1 MYKLLLKVLFLLVLM
16 TFFCHFPIVAQST
29 YTMSAGTYTITTCS
43 AVIYDNGGP
52 TEVYSSNS
60 DDTLIVYPASTGCKV
75 SLSGTYYT
83 ENVSYDYI
91 KIYNGVGT
99 SGTELATLDGNSS
112 VAVPIVSTANNGAL
126 TIVFHSD
133 GSIQHSGF
141 EFQVRCVGSCAC
153 GGPFGVVATT
163 GDHSVSLS
171 WDALSEVV
179 GYFVECGPHGFTPGN
194 GTQLYT
200 NTSYYDFQNLTN
212 GMEYDFYVWFDCGND
227 QQITTEIPARVSAIP
242 GIYVMSAG
250 MHTITACSGTVY
262 DNGGPAGEYTS
273 YNQDTLII
281 YPATSECKI
290 ALEGTYHTES
300 VSFDYIKV
308 FSGAGVS
315 GTLLATL
322 AGNSSL
328 AVPIVSD
335 ASNGALTVVFKSDGS
350 VQYDGYE
357 LRIQCVCNTVRI
369 FDTVCYRGR
378 YQAHGYDTT
387 FYYSGDYELVRLG
400 LDGTLTEVHLHV
412 RPKADVFVA
421 GAYYFCSQ
429 GNIMLTAN
437 NAVSYLW
444 STGATTQSISVN
456 SIGSYQVT
464 ITDVH
469 GCTASASHKIS
480 PIEDFIQL
488 ISFPDMCAGN
498 SYTIVSSH
506 ESGSEI
512 VLSQNQST
520 LSSSDTAFLPDGIP
534 CEPHGCSYRSTLT
547 FTDFSDNARVAS
559 VEDIYYVKINLEHSY
574 IGDIYINITCPNG
587 QKADVLRKGA
597 SVENTDCVSSIPESA
612 KDWSEGANSTY
623 ADFGQANPN
632 RDTQYP
638 CDRNVSLNAPGTG
651 WNYCWSNN
659 TTQGYVY
666 AADGGFVYRSAN
678 IHSSIVDSSDV
689 AAGAQFYHPDESFQS
704 LVGCPL
710 NGDWYIEVVDGYSID
725 NGYIFGWELALT
737 EELLSSNAFHVS
749 QIVPDDIWTTVVS
762 DSSFTISPPA
772 TLQQDTTLQYS
783 LHFYDSG
790 GCSFDTIVPVHVYA
804 QHDVE
809 VWEYACNSY
818 TWNGVTYT
826 STPAMP
832 LTHTYQT
839 AAGCDSLVTLHLT
852 VGNVE
857 ASVSNDGPYCVGD
870 TIHLICEDPQD
881 DVSYSWTG
889 PNGWVSSE
897 VNPIIYPASLEMN
910 GTYMLVKT
918 LNGDY
923 CSAQASTTVQVD
935 QINTSVHVSPSD
947 TICVGDEVILTVDC
961 ISEDS
966 ILFSEGFAAILTG
979 DDDSGSG
986 SYQKY
991 QCTLPNFPNCDNEH
1005 VFLAGGHLR
1014 FGDVHSG
1021 GGGYITSRSM
1031 DLSQP
1036 FTVKMWMR
1044 GWNNS
1049 NEHPWFYLKVDNDTV
1064 MQQYIPVSDFSDPY
1078 TEYDYVSLTGAT
1090 ANSTITIG
1098 NTDLR
1103 QRFFIDS
1110 VVVVQNGECQYS
1122 WSTGATTNSI
1132 TVSPSQSTDYYVT
1145 VTSAA
1150 GCAEVD
1156 TFSIVVNLRP
1166 VVTFDPCGGTCA
1178 IPSMMMDCH
1187 DGIVLPPA
1195 VPCASNYEF
1204 AGWSTTPVNAATSTE
1219 PTPLYLA
1226 GEQYL
1231 ASTDITL
1238 YAVYKI
1244 CEMVEEVRYAKV
1256 TAAPAN
1262 WSGEYL
1268 IAYHDGGL
1276 VFDGSLTALD
1286 AVNNNHSVTFNGNY
1300 VNNAAALAPYTFT
1313 ISQGNSNTC
1322 TIRSAS
1328 GYYIGQNTDANG
1340 MLSSQTT
1347 QYDNT
1352 ISYNGGDIDIVGSGG
1367 AYLRFNSA
1375 ANQNRFRY
1383 YKSATYTGQKAIQ
1396 LYRKE
1401 LVEVEGDC
1409 EWLSYPSCPVSIAV
1423 ATNSDP
1429 NGACDP
1435 QAIVPPIFTVT
1446 DACFDNPTATVTPG
1460 GVEGQGCDRSQ
1471 TWTAT
1476 YENACGGNAT
1486 PVSVTYT
1493 WKVSPDPV
1501 DFSSIICENESVVLF
1516 DTVLATSGIYT
1527 RTGTSSCG
1535 CDSVVTLHLTVNHDT
1550 TVVIT
1555 KDTCDWYQWHNII
1568 YRQSGRYEWHGETAQ
1583 GCDSTEVLWLTIR
1596 KSTYGI
1602 LNAEVCEDDLPL
1614 VLYGQTFT
1622 ESVMSNAVI
1631 SNAAGCDSLI
1641 LINVTV
1647 KYNTYSDLYDTIVEN
1662 SLPYDTLGMHFT
1674 ETGTQTDTIP
1684 NVAGCDS
1691 IVTFHLQVWPNVP
1704 ITELDTVVC
1713 EGALPLVW
1721 HDSLF
1726 TVAGQKTVTLHT
1738 QHGADSVVTMHL
1750 TVNPMYDIQEA
1761 AIVSQ
1766 GDLPYLWHG
1775 RAFGADTTV
1784 CDTLR
1789 TQAGC
1794 DSVVCLDLTVTAYN
1808 VEDTIIALCP
1818 GETYPWHGQT
1828 LSEARSYRDT
1838 ILSENTIY
1846 IATVTLN
1853 PTYSV
1858 TNPVIVPQSQLPY
1871 LWHGRAFSADTT
1883 VCDTLRTQAGCDSV
1897 VCLNLTVTAYNVE
1910 DTAIALCPGE
1920 IYPWH
1925 NQTLS
1930 EARSYRDTVPE
1941 ENTIY
1946 IATVTI
1952 NPIYSVTSS
1961 VIVPQGNLPYV
1972 WHGLAFSADTTVCD
1986 TLRTQAGCDSVVC
1999 LNLTVTAYH
2008 VEDTIIALCPGETY
2022 TWHGQILSEARSYRD
2037 TIPGEN
2043 TIFIATVTLNPT
2055 YSVTDPVIIPQGQ
2068 LPYVWHGR
2076 AFSAD
2081 TTVCDTLRT
2090 EAGCDSVVC
2099 LDLTV
2104 TAYNVEDT
2112 AIALCPGETYP
2123 WHGQTLSEARSY
2135 RDTVP
2140 EENTIYIATVT
2151 ISPTYSVTDPVII
2164 PQGQLPYVWHGR
2176 EFSADT
2182 TVCDT
2187 LRTEAGCDSVVCLE
2201 LTVTAFNVED
2211 TIIALCQG
2219 DTSTWH
2225 GQMLSEAR
2233 SYRDTVPGENT
2244 IYIATVTLN
2253 PTYSVTD
2260 PVTVPQGQLPYVWH
2274 GRTFSA
2280 DTTVCDT
2287 LRTEAGCDSVVCLDL
2302 AVTAYNV
2309 EDTAIAL
2316 CPGETY
2322 PWHGQT
2328 LSEARSYRDTVPEE
2342 NTIYIATVTISP
2354 TYSVTDPVI
2363 VPQGQLPY
2371 LWHGREF
2378 SADTM
2383 VCDTLRTVAG
2393 CDSVVCLDLTV
2404 TAYHVE
2410 DTIVALCPGETYLWH
2425 NQTLSEARSYRDTVP
2440 EENTIYIATV
2450 TINPTYSVTDP
2461 VIVPQ
2466 GDLPYVWHG
2475 RAFSADTTVCD
2486 TLRTQAGCDSVV
2498 CLNLTVTSYNVEY
2511 TAITLCQGETYTWH
2525 NQILSEARSYRDT
2538 VPEENTIYIATV
2550 TLNPTY
2556 RVETTFAICENQL
2569 PYHYVNGQ
2577 IDTIFDVGTP
2587 PLSTHNFQFS
2597 TVTGCDSIVT
2607 LHLTVSSPT
2616 INDIIVSSCGS
2627 FVWHGRTFTESTDT
2641 ATFRITN
2648 AAGCDIIMTLHLT
2661 VNPLD
2666 STDLYESI
2674 CAGDTF
2680 DFNGRMISQ
2689 EGIYRDTIHRQ
2700 EACDS
2705 IVILHLTVLNPS
2717 HQSYT
2722 IERCGN
2728 YTWENGDGQTYTESG
2743 RYYYRHED
2751 SDGCMQVDTL
2761 YLTIHPLPATPI
2773 LSITPNTGCT
2783 EYNGIITVTTPVGG
2797 YLYDFDGG
2805 GFQSSNTF
2813 DNLNAGEYIVS
2824 VRDVS
2829 HGCVSTT
2836 TAVVTTA
2843 GSALTVEASGISP
2856 CEGEDMELFA
2866 ETQSG
2871 GVTYLWSG
2879 PDNFTSTLQNPV
2891 VSHALPANAGVYT
2904 VVVTETA
2911 TGCVASSSVT
2921 VTVNPLPVVTVS
2933 GDAMIMIGHSATLTA
2948 MGADSY
2954 LWSTGATTPVV
2965 TVFPQ
2970 EMTTYTVTGTDTLG
2984 CIDTASFEVI
2994 VIYDCFLPAQNGEE
3008 SVHCVSQVV
3017 PPQLPEVIAC
3027 GDTIPLVAGEN
3038 LGNVESGCGDSVFV
3052 YHYTVRDTQYTW
3064 TYTYHVSPDA
3074 MPLLNNRSVI
3084 ISCLSD
3090 TVKPTPP
3097 VMVNSCLDTI
3107 VPIELP
3113 VEVEVTGCSG
3123 VVRYVWKYE
3132 DCAGHLQNWT
3142 FSYIIRDNIA
3152 PTFSQPGDVAICRN
3166 ANGAYD
3172 ADTSITGLPVS
3183 LDDNC
3188 ADREDLSVSYNDLFV
3203 DNQNTADTLF
3213 RTWVVTDPCGNAA
3226 RAVQKIIVYDTYH
3239 TEIHEGI
3246 CGRDLPYTFNVGGR
3260 DTIISAVSSYS
3271 STFNFP
3277 LISQHGCDSLVTLH
3291 LTVDTVAE
3299 IHEQLSI
3306 CENELPYH
3314 FTYGQIDTTFE
3325 EGTPAFA
3332 TYRFLIPA
3340 QGGCE
3345 SIVWLAL
3352 TVTPSYNVDIYESA
3366 CDMYIWH
3373 NTPYRQSGSY
3383 EWHGQTV
3390 NGCDSVETLRLTIH
3404 RSSMSVQDST
3414 VCDNDLPFVWNGV
3427 TFYEAGNGSAVL
3439 AGANA
3444 EHCDSVVL
3452 MMLHVNRTDT
3462 TVLYDTIV
3470 ENQLPYYYTN
3480 GQIDTTFAVGT
3491 AQSSTFRFLLQNV
3504 SGCDSTVTLYLT
3516 MNMNV
3521 TAQADSTVCENDLP
3535 LQWNGITFT
3544 GAGTDSVVLVASN
3557 GADSLL
3563 FMHVYVNPNTSA
3575 ALYDTIV
3582 ENQLPYHYTNGQVD
3596 TVFAVGT
3603 PHSTTSRFM
3612 LSNANGCDS
3621 AVTLKLTVIL
3631 NVSVELDSAVC
3642 PSALPLIWNGVEFSD
3657 AGTDTA
3663 VVPASTGSDSVIVMH
3678 LTLLP
3683 VQLTNLH
3690 VEVCA
3695 SDFPYHFVN
3704 GQIDTVI
3711 ASLATHHAV
3720 FNFLFSTQD
3729 GCDSI
3734 VRLNLSVLDTSLS
3747 VVPLSDYCDNMST
3760 TLSALSSM
3768 ENFVWSTGEIS
3779 QDIEVTAPGVYSVT
3793 ASTGDCQSMS
3803 SYVVDACE
3811 LVLYLPNAI
3820 SPGKLDGHNDC
3831 FSLQERYIGLIDEFE
3846 ITIVNR
3852 WGEVVFHSNDKNFKW
3867 YGDYK
3872 GSVVRQNV
3880 YNYIIHYT
3888 ELDPKKGRHHLK
3900 GALIVL

>member
-1 MYKLLLKVLFLLVLM
+1 MFKKVSVFIMVMLVCQTMLWAQTTTTIQVVPAGIHCQGDTVILTAPECHSGQIIMEERFESLTSGNDSTTNGQGSQINSMYNFPTMEKAYKAGGKVKLGSGSAIGSITSRSLDLSGPFSVVIRAKKWVNSSKDSELKVTVDGIESHQRTVNTSDYADYVFV
-16 TFFCHFPIVAQST
+16 FQAST
-29 YTMSAGTYTITTCS
+29 AASTITIAT
-43 AVIYDNGGP
+43 ID
-52 TEVYSSNS
+52 
-60 DDTLIVYPASTGCKV
+60 STNKDKRV
-75 SLSGTYYT
+75 FIDSVVV
-83 ENVSYDYI
+83 E
-91 KIYNGVGT
+91 GVGGGECTYLWSPGGQT
-99 SGTELATLDGNSS
+99 SQSIEVVLQNDTVITVQQSNGDATGTATFSWQNPVVVDVVPNPVPPVCEGTAVMLSAHADYEDSVVVFSEGFSAITLGNDNSS
-112 VAVPIVSTANNGAL
+112 S
-126 TIVFHSD
+126 
-133 GSIQHSGF
+133 GSSKKYGKDF
-141 EFQVRCVGSCAC
+141 PVLPSFPECD
-153 GGPFGVVATT
+153 T
-163 GDHSVSLS
+163 GH
-171 WDALSEVV
+171 
-179 GYFVECGPHGFTPGN
+179 
-194 GTQLYT
+194 
-200 NTSYYDFQNLTN
+200 
-212 GMEYDFYVWFDCGND
+212 
-227 QQITTEIPARVSAIP
+227 
-242 GIYVMSAG
+242 
-250 MHTITACSGTVY
+250 
-262 DNGGPAGEYTS
+262 
-273 YNQDTLII
+273 
-281 YPATSECKI
+281 
-290 ALEGTYHTES
+290 
-300 VSFDYIKV
+300 
-308 FSGAGVS
+308 
-315 GTLLATL
+315 
-322 AGNSSL
+322 
-328 AVPIVSD
+328 
-335 ASNGALTVVFKSDGS
+335 
-350 VQYDGYE
+350 
-357 LRIQCVCNTVRI
+357 
-369 FDTVCYRGR
+369 
-378 YQAHGYDTT
+378 
-387 FYYSGDYELVRLG
+387 
-400 LDGTLTEVHLHV
+400 
-412 RPKADVFVA
+412 VFVA
-421 GAYYFCSQ
+421 G
-429 GNIMLTAN
+429 
-437 NAVSYLW
+437 
-444 STGATTQSISVN
+444 GA
-456 SIGSYQVT
+456 
-464 ITDVH
+464 
-469 GCTASASHKIS
+469 
-480 PIEDFIQL
+480 
-488 ISFPDMCAGN
+488 
-498 SYTIVSSH
+498 
-506 ESGSEI
+506 
-512 VLSQNQST
+512 
-520 LSSSDTAFLPDGIP
+520 
-534 CEPHGCSYRSTLT
+534 
-547 FTDFSDNARVAS
+547 
-559 VEDIYYVKINLEHSY
+559 
-574 IGDIYINITCPNG
+574 
-587 QKADVLRKGA
+587 
-597 SVENTDCVSSIPESA
+597 
-612 KDWSEGANSTY
+612 
-623 ADFGQANPN
+623 
-632 RDTQYP
+632 
-638 CDRNVSLNAPGTG
+638 
-651 WNYCWSNN
+651 
-659 TTQGYVY
+659 
-666 AADGGFVYRSAN
+666 
-678 IHSSIVDSSDV
+678 
-689 AAGAQFYHPDESFQS
+689 
-704 LVGCPL
+704 
-710 NGDWYIEVVDGYSID
+710 
-725 NGYIFGWELALT
+725 
-737 EELLSSNAFHVS
+737 
-749 QIVPDDIWTTVVS
+749 
-762 DSSFTISPPA
+762 
-772 TLQQDTTLQYS
+772 
-783 LHFYDSG
+783 
-790 GCSFDTIVPVHVYA
+790 
-804 QHDVE
+804 
-809 VWEYACNSY
+809 
-818 TWNGVTYT
+818 
-826 STPAMP
+826 
-832 LTHTYQT
+832 
-839 AAGCDSLVTLHLT
+839 
-852 VGNVE
+852 
-857 ASVSNDGPYCVGD
+857 
-870 TIHLICEDPQD
+870 
-881 DVSYSWTG
+881 
-889 PNGWVSSE
+889 
-897 VNPIIYPASLEMN
+897 
-910 GTYMLVKT
+910 
-918 LNGDY
+918 
-923 CSAQASTTVQVD
+923 
-935 QINTSVHVSPSD
+935 
-947 TICVGDEVILTVDC
+947 
-961 ISEDS
+961 
-966 ILFSEGFAAILTG
+966 
-979 DDDSGSG
+979 
-986 SYQKY
+986 
-991 QCTLPNFPNCDNEH
+991 
-1005 VFLAGGHLR
+1005 LR
-1014 FGDVHSG
+1014 FGDVSSG
-1021 GGGYITSRSM
+1021 DGGYITSAPM
-1031 DLSQP
+1031 NLSRP
-1036 FTVKMWMR
+1036 FIVKLWVR
-1044 GWNNS
+1044 GWNNV
-1049 NEHPWFYLKVDNDTV
+1049 NDNPCFFLMVDQDTV
-1064 MQQYIPVSDFSDPY
+1064 YRDTIGPMDWSVPY
-1078 TEYDYVSLTGAT
+1078 MERIYQSHMPAT
-1090 ANSTITIG
+1090 STSTITIG
-1098 NTDLR
+1098 NDTIH
-1103 QRFFIDS
+1103 QRFFLDS
-1110 VVVVQNGECQYS
+1110 VAVIILDTLQYV
-1122 WSTGATTNSI
+1122 WDVPSTES
-1132 TVSPSQSTDYYVT
+1132 SVT
-1145 VTSAA
+1145 VTPN
-1150 GCAEVD
+1150 E
-1156 TFSIVVNLRP
+1156 
-1166 VVTFDPCGGTCA
+1166 
-1178 IPSMMMDCH
+1178 
-1187 DGIVLPPA
+1187 
-1195 VPCASNYEF
+1195 
-1204 AGWSTTPVNAATSTE
+1204 TT
-1219 PTPLYLA
+1219 
-1226 GEQYL
+1226 
-1231 ASTDITL
+1231 
-1238 YAVYKI
+1238 
-1244 CEMVEEVRYAKV
+1244 
-1256 TAAPAN
+1256 
-1262 WSGEYL
+1262 
-1268 IAYHDGGL
+1268 
-1276 VFDGSLTALD
+1276 
-1286 AVNNNHSVTFNGNY
+1286 
-1300 VNNAAALAPYTFT
+1300 
-1313 ISQGNSNTC
+1313 
-1322 TIRSAS
+1322 
-1328 GYYIGQNTDANG
+1328 
-1340 MLSSQTT
+1340 
-1347 QYDNT
+1347 
-1352 ISYNGGDIDIVGSGG
+1352 
-1367 AYLRFNSA
+1367 
-1375 ANQNRFRY
+1375 
-1383 YKSATYTGQKAIQ
+1383 TYT
-1396 LYRKE
+1396 
-1401 LVEVEGDC
+1401 VT
-1409 EWLSYPSCPVSIAV
+1409 
-1423 ATNSDP
+1423 ATNSAGCTGTR
-1429 NGACDP
+1429 NFE
-1435 QAIVPPIFTVT
+1435 VTVNHAEST
-1446 DACFDNPTATVTPG
+1446 NLH
-1460 GVEGQGCDRSQ
+1460 ES
-1471 TWTAT
+1471 
-1476 YENACGGNAT
+1476 
-1486 PVSVTYT
+1486 
-1493 WKVSPDPV
+1493 
-1501 DFSSIICENESVVLF
+1501 ICENQLPYHYVNGQI
-1516 DTVLATSGIYT
+1516 DTTFEV
-1527 RTGTSSCG
+1527 GTPPLSTLNFQLSTVEG

-1555 KDTCDWYQWHNII
+1555 KDTCDWYQWHNTI

-1596 KSTYGI
+1596 KSTSGI

-1691 IVTFHLQVWPNVP
+1691 IVTFHLQVWPNAP

-1750 TVNPMYDIQEA
+1750 TVNP
-1761 AIVSQ
+1761 
-1766 GDLPYLWHG
+1766 
-1775 RAFGADTTV
+1775 
-1784 CDTLR
+1784 
-1789 TQAGC
+1789 
-1794 DSVVCLDLTVTAYN
+1794 
-1808 VEDTIIALCP
+1808 
-1818 GETYPWHGQT
+1818 
-1828 LSEARSYRDT
+1828 
-1838 ILSENTIY
+1838 
-1846 IATVTLN
+1846 
-1853 PTYSV
+1853 TYSV
-1858 TNPVIVPQSQLPY
+1858 TDPVIVPQGDLPY

-1897 VCLNLTVTAYNVE
+1897 VCLDLTVTAYYVE
-1910 DTAIALCPGE
+1910 DTDIALCPGE
-1920 IYPWH
+1920 TYLWH
-1925 NQTLS
+1925 GQTLS

-1952 NPIYSVTSS
+1952 NPIYSVTNP
-1961 VIVPQGNLPYV
+1961 VIV
-1972 WHGLAFSADTTVCD
+1972 
-1986 TLRTQAGCDSVVC
+1986 
-1999 LNLTVTAYH
+1999 
-2008 VEDTIIALCPGETY
+2008 
-2022 TWHGQILSEARSYRD
+2022 
-2037 TIPGEN
+2037 
-2043 TIFIATVTLNPT
+2043 
-2055 YSVTDPVIIPQGQ
+2055 PQGQ
-2068 LPYVWHGR
+2068 LPYLWHGR

-2081 TTVCDTLRT
+2081 TTVCDTMRT
-2090 EAGCDSVVC
+2090 QAGCDSVVCLDLTVTAYHVEDTAIALCPGETYPWHGQTLSEARSYRDTVPEENTIYIATVTINPTYSVTNPVIVPQGQLPYLWHGREFSADTTVCDTLHTQAGCDSVVCLDLAVTAYNVEDTIVALCPGETYLWHGQTLSEARSYRDTVPGENTIYIATVTINPTYSVTSPVIVPQGQLPYLWHGRAFSADTTVCDTMRTQAGCDSVVC

-2151 ISPTYSVTDPVII
+2151 
-2164 PQGQLPYVWHGR
+2164 
-2176 EFSADT
+2176 
-2182 TVCDT
+2182 
-2187 LRTEAGCDSVVCLE
+2187 
-2201 LTVTAFNVED
+2201 
-2211 TIIALCQG
+2211 
-2219 DTSTWH
+2219 
-2225 GQMLSEAR
+2225 
-2233 SYRDTVPGENT
+2233 
-2244 IYIATVTLN
+2244 LN
-2253 PTYSVTD
+2253 PTYSVMD
-2260 PVTVPQGQLPYVWH
+2260 PVTVPQGQLPYLWH
-2274 GRTFSA
+2274 GRAFSA

-2287 LRTEAGCDSVVCLDL
+2287 LHTQAGCDSVVCLDL
-2302 AVTAYNV
+2302 TVTAYHV
-2309 EDTAIAL
+2309 EDTIIAL

-2342 NTIYIATVTISP
+2342 NTIYIASVTINP
-2354 TYSVTDPVI
+2354 TYNIQEPAI
-2363 VPQGQLPY
+2363 VMQSQLPY
-2371 LWHGREF
+2371 VWHGREF
-2378 SADTM
+2378 SADTT
-2383 VCDTLRTVAG
+2383 VCDTLRTAAG

-2410 DTIVALCPGETYLWH
+2410 DTIIALCPGETYPWH
-2425 NQTLSEARSYRDTVP
+2425 GQVLSEARSYRDTVP

-2450 TINPTYSVTDP
+2450 TVNPTY
-2461 VIVPQ
+2461 
-2466 GDLPYVWHG
+2466 
-2475 RAFSADTTVCD
+2475 A
-2486 TLRTQAGCDSVV
+2486 
-2498 CLNLTVTSYNVEY
+2498 
-2511 TAITLCQGETYTWH
+2511 
-2525 NQILSEARSYRDT
+2525 
-2538 VPEENTIYIATV
+2538 
-2550 TLNPTY
+2550 
-2556 RVETTFAICENQL
+2556 VETFLAICENQL

-2577 IDTIFDVGTP
+2577 IDTTFDVGTP
-2587 PLSTHNFQFS
+2587 PLSSQNFQLS
-2597 TVTGCDSIVT
+2597 TITGCDSIVT

-2616 INDIIVSSCGS
+2616 VSDIIVSSCGS

-2641 ATFRITN
+2641 ATFRTTN
-2648 AAGCDIIMTLHLT
+2648 AAGCDIILTLHLT

-2674 CAGDTF
+2674 CAGDTY
-2680 DFNGRMISQ
+2680 DFNGRLISQ

-2705 IVILHLTVLNPS
+2705 IVILHLSVLNPS

-2722 IERCGN
+2722 IERCGS
-2728 YTWENGDGQTYTESG
+2728 YTWENGDGHTYTESG
-2743 RYYYRHED
+2743 QYYYRHED

-2761 YLTIHPLPATPI
+2761 FLTIHPLPAIPI

-2783 EYNGIITVTTPVGG
+2783 EYNGIITVTAPVGG

-2813 DNLNAGEYIVS
+2813 ANLNAGEYIVS

-2836 TAVVTTA
+2836 TALVTTVGNTLA
-2843 GSALTVEASGISP
+2843 VEVSGTSP
-2856 CEGEDMELFA
+2856 CEGEDMQLFA

-2879 PDNFTSTLQNPV
+2879 PDNFTSTLQNPIV
-2891 VSHALPANAGVYT
+2891 GNASPANAGVYT

-2911 TGCVASSSVT
+2911 TGCVASGSVT
-2921 VTVNPLPVVTVS
+2921 IAVNPLPVVTVS

-2954 LWSTGATTPVV
+2954 LWSTGAAMPVV
-2965 TVFPQ
+2965 TVSPQ
-2970 EMTTYTVTGTDTLG
+2970 EMTTYTVTGTNTFG
-2984 CIDTASFEVI
+2984 CNDTASFEVV

-3008 SVHCVSQVV
+3008 YVHCVSQMV

-3038 LGNVESGCGDSVFV
+3038 MGNVESGCGDSVFV
-3052 YHYTVRDTQYTW
+3052 YHYTFRDTQYTW

-3074 MPLLNNRSVI
+3074 MPLLNNRSII

-3107 VPIELP
+3107 IPIELP

-3132 DCAGHLQNWT
+3132 DCAGHVQNWT

-3152 PTFSQPGDVAICRN
+3152 PTFSQPRDVAICRN

-3172 ADTSITGLPVS
+3172 ADTSITGSPVS

-3188 ADREDLSVSYNDLFV
+3188 ADTEDLSVTYNDLFV
-3203 DNQNTADTLF
+3203 DNQTMADTIF
-3213 RTWVVTDPCGNAA
+3213 RTWVVTDPCGNVA

-3299 IHEQLSI
+3299 IQEQLSI

-3314 FTYGQIDTTFE
+3314 FTYGQIDTIFE

-3352 TVTPSYNVDIYESA
+3352 TVTPSYNVDIYETA

-3427 TFYEAGNGSAVL
+3427 TFYEAGTGSAIL

-3444 EHCDSVVL
+3444 VHCDSVVL

-3480 GQIDTTFAVGT
+3480 GQIDTTFAAGT

-3544 GAGTDSVVLVASN
+3544 GAGTDSVVLAASN

-3563 FMHVYVNPNTSA
+3563 VMHVYVNPNTSA

-3582 ENQLPYHYTNGQVD
+3582 ENQLPYHFTNGQID

-3603 PHSTTSRFM
+3603 PHLTTSRFM

-3695 SDFPYHFVN
+3695 SDFPYHFVI

-3711 ASLATHHAV
+3711 TSVVPHHAV

-3747 VVPLSDYCDNMST
+3747 VVPLSDFCDNMST

-3831 FSLQERYIGLIDEFE
+3831 FSLPERYIGLIDEFE

-3872 GSVVRQNV
+3872 GNVVRQNV

-3888 ELDPKKGRHHLK
+3888 ELDHKKGRHHLK